1 MTDTASYPADGYD
14 LYSAE
19 FRADPNLQY
28 AAMRAGCPV
37 AHTDKW
43 GGSYMVAGYDDIR
56 DIARD
61 TDRFTSRAVEV
72 AGPLEAAGGLY
83 LPPLTSDP
91 PEHKPHRDV
100 LMPYFMPA
108 KVAEMEPMIRGEA
121 RRLVTELAQRG
132 GGDVI
137 EHYSQPLRLNTT

>member
-19 FRADPNLQY
+19 FRADPNVQY

-37 AHTDKW
+37 AHTDNW
-43 GGSYMVAGYDDIR
+43 GGSYMVAGYDDVR
-56 DIARD
+56 DITRD
-61 TDRFTSRAVEV
+61 TERFTSRAIEV

-100 LMPYFMPA
+100 LMPLLH
-108 KVAEMEPMIRGEA
+108 A
-121 RRLVTELAQRG
+121 RQG
-132 GGDVI
+132 GGDGADD
-137 EHYSQPLRLNTT
+137 QGGGAAPGGRAGRARRR